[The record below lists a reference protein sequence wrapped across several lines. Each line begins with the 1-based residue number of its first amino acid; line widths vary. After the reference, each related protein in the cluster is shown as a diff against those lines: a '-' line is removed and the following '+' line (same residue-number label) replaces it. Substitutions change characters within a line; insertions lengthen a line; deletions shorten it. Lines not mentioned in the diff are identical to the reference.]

1 MKPPEGG
8 MRNLNSPVIAA
19 LIFLLM
25 AAAAAK
31 AENYL
36 LTGEQYSQIR
46 YRSTHRIR
54 PSDDVR
60 SITLTY
66 VIPHSFHS
74 TTVRQDVGPPT
85 VDCQPQPAQTSEKTD
100 AHGNRILE
108 LTWPSEGGPVSAQL
122 SFDLETSVSMNDLR
136 TDAPFPVGDLPS
148 EVGRYLASTAQVPAQ
163 DPRIVALSRE
173 LTGESSTQFDAVQ
186 KILTWMVDHLRYV
199 LTPEAP
205 DALYA
210 LENGRGNCQNYSH
223 LAASLLRASGIAT
236 RIVNGFTLKKPY
248 DIHLGGATLTMKMAQ
263 GRHSW
268 IEVYFP
274 DLGWVPFDPQGSEL
288 FVSNRFIRV
297 EIGMDNAE
305 TIQDGLLRWT
315 RVKGSSGRPEFAEE
329 IDARFDQDRVEVSA
343 VKADY
348 GPREILLCPQLE
360 AAFTQIKRPEPPP
373 PPEEIPPARLQDLSY
388 RVAHAFGNLEFPRGV
403 DFLSGFQPPEDA
415 QKQEIRR
422 NFLVETA
429 EYVTTKG
436 QQYAQTFLLERP
448 MLLESVSLALHCF
461 NQDGQLWVELFKDGG
476 GAPAEVIATSDIR
489 PLSQIPFTPGY
500 DWVEFDFSRSPV
512 VLSPGRYWIALG
524 FTGAPIANWFFSY
537 GKPVGP
543 EDGTR
548 YRTMFDEDWSRSL
561 SYEFNYRV
569 SGRIPAGEAPAGARP

>member
-1 MKPPEGG
+1 
-8 MRNLNSPVIAA
+8 MRNLTSAVIVG
-19 LIFLLM
+19 LVFLLL
-25 AAAAAK
+25 AAAAAE

-36 LTGEQYSQIR
+36 LNGEQQSQIR

-54 PSDDVR
+54 PAEDIR

-66 VIPHSFHS
+66 VIPNAFHS
-74 TTVRQDVGPPT
+74 ATVRQDVSPPIIE
-85 VDCQPQPAQTSEKTD
+85 CQPQPAKRSEKTD
-100 AHGNRILE
+100 IHGNRIVE
-108 LTWPSEGGPVSAQL
+108 LTWPGGSGAVTAQL
-122 SFDLETSVSMNDLR
+122 SIELETSVSMDDLR
-136 TDAPFPVGDLPS
+136 TDAPFPVGELP
-148 EVGRYLASTAQVPAQ
+148 EEAKRYLAPTAQVPTE
-163 DPRIVALSRE
+163 DPRIVELSGR
-173 LTGESSTQFDAVQ
+173 LTGEAGSQFDAVQ
-186 KILTWMVDHLRYV
+186 RILTWMVDHLRYV

-210 LENGRGNCQNYSH
+210 LEHGRGNCQNYSH

-248 DIHLGGATLTMKMAQ
+248 DIRLDRETLTMKMAQ

-274 DLGWVPFDPQGSEL
+274 DLGWVPFDPQGSML
-288 FVSNRFIRV
+288 FVSNRFFRV
-297 EIGMDNAE
+297 EIGLDNAE

-315 RVKGSSGRPEFAEE
+315 RSKGSSSRPEFMEE
-329 IDARFDQDRVEVSA
+329 IHASFDQDRAAVSA

-348 GPREILLCPQLE
+348 GPREILLCPRLE
-360 AAFTQIKRPEPPP
+360 AAFTEIKRPEPPP
-373 PPEEIPPARLQDLSY
+373 PPDKIPPARLQDLSY

-403 DFLSGFQPPEDA
+403 DFLSGFQRPEDL

-429 EYVTTKG
+429 EYVTTLG
-436 QQYAQTFLLERP
+436 QQYAQTFLLDRP
-448 MLLESVSLALHCF
+448 MLLESVALALHCF
-461 NQDGQLWVELFKDGG
+461 NQDGQLWIELLKDGG
-476 GAPAEVIATSDIR
+476 GAPSEVIAASDIR

-512 VLSPGRYWIALG
+512 VLSPGRYWLALG

-548 YRTMFDEDWSRSL
+548 YRTLFDETWSRSL

-569 SGRIPAGEAPAGARP
+569 SGRVPAGDVSSGTRP